1 MRRPDKFKLA
11 YKLTFSYLIYH
22 IVLVLIILFF
32 ADQGIVSIEHRFEE
46 KYRETAETSMDAL
59 NQNLLQLKDMLTL
72 AMYGEN
78 IQTLRGRKGH
88 LTTYEEVDLKLKVRN
103 ELSAMVNQYSY
114 VKDMGMYLPEYEIW
128 IDTGTWFKN
137 HTIPGRKIYGDL
149 MEVKDGEIYLRLGL
163 QNEKKY
169 MEGYVCLNNSEFI
182 KMLDQ
187 KMDDGILM
195 KVAIDGLELSQVE
208 NEEDYHQI
216 LVKSTLYSIEVT
228 YYIPAKMLSFRKYLY
243 ILGGI
248 SIAFLAII
256 AIAFSGYLNK
266 AIHRPLNNIVQFMEK
281 AKEENSTELAIHQ
294 GPEEFHYVTTEFNKM
309 KEYLEYYIQHR
320 YEQEIIMKQMEL
332 DHLQEQIKPHF
343 LYNCFA
349 NISNLCKSY
358 DVEKVEKLSAALSK
372 YYSYITRTGK
382 NLVTL
387 SAEYEHMKNYLT
399 IQKIRFE
406 DRVYIE
412 VEDLP
417 AQGELVTVPRLILQ
431 PIVENSY
438 KYVFEHVEKE
448 GRLRVK
454 TKETEEAISIIV
466 EDSGFEMSDTV
477 IMRIQEAFTKDDGH
491 ITGLG
496 NLNKRLQFINPQNKI
511 DVKKSELGGSEIV
524 LTIIKEGD
532 GEHV

>member
-216 LVKSTLYSIEVT
+216 LVKSTLYPIEVT

-309 KEYLEYYIQHR
+309 KEYL
-320 YEQEIIMKQMEL
+320 
-332 DHLQEQIKPHF
+332 
-343 LYNCFA
+343 
-349 NISNLCKSY
+349 
-358 DVEKVEKLSAALSK
+358 VSA
-372 YYSYITRTGK
+372 
-382 NLVTL
+382 
-387 SAEYEHMKNYLT
+387 
-399 IQKIRFE
+399 
-406 DRVYIE
+406 D
-412 VEDLP
+412 
-417 AQGELVTVPRLILQ
+417 
-431 PIVENSY
+431 
-438 KYVFEHVEKE
+438 
-448 GRLRVK
+448 
-454 TKETEEAISIIV
+454 
-466 EDSGFEMSDTV
+466 
-477 IMRIQEAFTKDDGH
+477 
-491 ITGLG
+491 
-496 NLNKRLQFINPQNKI
+496 
-511 DVKKSELGGSEIV
+511 
-524 LTIIKEGD
+524 
-532 GEHV
+532 